1 MKHGLTLLMV
11 MAASLTLQAQIV
23 FEPGY
28 IINNDGQR
36 TECQI
41 RNVDWKSS
49 PKTFEYKVGD
59 GETIQGSLET
69 ISEFGVVNG
78 ATFRRFRG
86 EVDRTSDLVEKI
98 TVGREP
104 EWRNE
109 TLFLR
114 VIVEGKATLY
124 FYKEDVFERFF
135 YSVNQSEVK
144 QLVYKRYLT
153 KGQVT
158 VAGLETTGIGE
169 NEMYK
174 QQLLNDMPCA
184 DISKKSIEGLSYKI
198 SDLTKL
204 FSKYNTCQGATAS
217 TVKEEG
223 TKKGVTQITIRPGLT
238 LYSMMTT
245 NSSNSALDRDF
256 GTNVSYR
263 IGLELENILPWNKGT
278 WSLLFEPVYGSYSAS
293 SGTTNVKY
301 NSLDFNAGVR
311 RYFFLNGGG
320 KLYLNALVIYGFP
333 ISSAIRYSAG
343 SGLTMKSGV
352 NFAFAAGY
360 TANKFT
366 VEARY
371 RPAHNVTT
379 EYAFYFTKFGG
390 PEIIF
395 GYRLN

>member
-1 MKHGLTLLMV
+1 MKRGLILLAV
-11 MAASLTLQAQIV
+11 MTTSLALQAQIV
-23 FEPGY
+23 FEKGY

-36 TECQI
+36 TECMI
-41 RNVDWKSS
+41 RNVDWKDC
-49 PKTFEYKVGD
+49 PKTFDYKIGD
-59 GETIQGSLET
+59 GETVQGTLSD
-69 ISEFGVVNG
+69 ISEFGVFNG
-78 ATFRRFRG
+78 ATFKRFKG
-86 EVDRTSDLVEKI
+86 QIDRSPDLVERI

-104 EWRNE
+104 QWSDE

-114 VIVEGKATLY
+114 VLVDGKAMLY
-124 FYKEDVFERFF
+124 YFKDDIFERFF
-135 YSVNQSEVK
+135 YSVNQSDIK

-158 VAGLETTGIGE
+158 VAGLETTGLGE
-169 NEMYK
+169 NESYK
-174 QQLLNDMPCA
+174 QQLFNDLTCA
-184 DISKKSIEGLSYKI
+184 DISRKSIEGMKYVK

-204 FSKYNTCQGATAS
+204 FSKYNSCQGATAS

-238 LYSMMTT
+238 VYSMKTT
-245 NSSNSALDRDF
+245 NSSNSALNRDF

-320 KLYLNALVIYGFP
+320 KLYLNAVVIYGFP
-333 ISSAIRYSAG
+333 ISSAITYSAG

-360 TANKFT
+360 TANK
-366 VEARY
+366 
-371 RPAHNVTT
+371 
-379 EYAFYFTKFGG
+379 
-390 PEIIF
+390 
-395 GYRLN
+395 